1 MSGTDSVRSGALSAG
16 TPLDELIYP
25 EAEGL
30 RKSQPKRLLESITVP
45 ARSLLS
51 GMCSSAE
58 RIKSA
63 VTLSPHTAESI
74 VR

>member
-45 ARSLLS
+45 APFAAVWNVL
-51 GMCSSAE
+51 E
-58 RIKSA
+58 RRKNQIRRHSFA
-63 VTLSPHTAESI
+63 PHCR
-74 VR
+74 VNC